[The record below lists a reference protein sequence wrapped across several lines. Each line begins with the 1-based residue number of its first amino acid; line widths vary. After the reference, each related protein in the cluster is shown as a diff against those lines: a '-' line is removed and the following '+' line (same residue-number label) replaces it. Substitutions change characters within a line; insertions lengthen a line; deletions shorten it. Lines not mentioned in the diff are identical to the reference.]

1 MLKCIPIHDER
12 QRLNV
17 PNYLN
22 SICFATYPKKNASAM
37 LMGTIATR
45 KLLVF
50 VLLASVLVIVL
61 IAFLSNGLTVVAND
75 KQSMGGVRSQICF
88 GIT

>member
-1 MLKCIPIHDER
+1 
-12 QRLNV
+12 
-17 PNYLN
+17 
-22 SICFATYPKKNASAM
+22 M